1 MKKSKYLLMLII
13 AMTLYGTIG
22 VFRRYIPISS
32 AQLAFFRGIIGSIT
46 LFGWIKL
53 NKKSFSKISKSNLIL
68 LILSGA
74 LMGFNWMLLFEA
86 YNYTSVATATLCYY
100 MEPVML
106 IIFSCFLFKEKISF
120 KQFICILVALIGMVF
135 VSGILE
141 TNIQINDSKG
151 ILYGLFAAFLY
162 TCVVLMNKKI
172 NNIDT
177 YEKTILQLLSASIS
191 LIPYILINETI
202 TVSSLDLLSLSM
214 ILIVGIVHTGIAYA
228 LYFGAIPYL
237 NSTSLALFSYIDPVV
252 AILLS
257 ITLLNESISLLGII
271 GAILI
276 LGSTIMSEFSKK

>member
-46 LFGWIKL
+46 LYIWIKA
-53 NKKSFSKISKSNLIL
+53 NKKSFSKISKTNLIL

-106 IIFSCFLFKEKISF
+106 IIFSCFLFKENISY
-120 KQFICILVALIGMVF
+120 KQIICILIALIGMVF
-135 VSGILE
+135 VSGILD
-141 TNIQINDSKG
+141 TSIQINDSKG
-151 ILYGLFAAFLY
+151 ILYGLLAAFLY

-191 LIPYILINETI
+191 LVPYILINETI
-202 TVSSLDLLSLSM
+202 TISSIDLLSLSM

-276 LGSTIMSEFSKK
+276 LGSTIVSEFSKK